1 MPELAHSQPLLI
13 PDDEVDEPVPAA
25 PETPAQTVVDAA
37 CRLVDAARLPP
48 SCYDRDHAYRDALA
62 RLAGLVDRMRD
73 TDGDP
78 KDGLPAGKDDAR
90 LHFVAPGEI
99 VETVDSIF
107 FVDLVV
113 AARWAE
119 TLYSHLNRTGLD
131 LPVYD
136 DHTRAALD
144 GLHKA
149 LVARE
154 ERVHQLHTLRG
165 DKTTTDTEEDDA

>member
-13 PDDEVDEPVPAA
+13 PDDEVVEPAPA
-25 PETPAQTVVDAA
+25 TPLTQGTEIVIAA
-37 CRLVDAARLPP
+37 GRLVDAARLPTT
-48 SCYDRDHAYRDALA
+48 CYDRGHAYRDALV
-62 RLAGLVDRMRD
+62 RLAALVDRMRD
-73 TDGDP
+73 TTGDP

-107 FVDLVV
+107 FVDLVG

-119 TLYSHLNRTGLD
+119 TLYAHLNRTGLD
-131 LPVYD
+131 LPEYD

-149 LVARE
+149 LAARE

-165 DKTTTDTEEDDA
+165 DKTASGTEEDEA